1 MLQKALCESENNLK
15 SKISECT
22 QWKNLC
28 EARSPDEALSE
39 QVKANFSAE
48 IEKKRLLDLVE
59 KQRIDFEAQLNKRQQ
74 SNDELSAKIASLES
88 NLEEKSSESQ
98 NLAADLEAL
107 SAAYTNLE
115 DQFRKENKEEV
126 LAMTQTLNEHE
137 AKGREQ
143 LSKILEL
150 EDQLVSKNEIEKEKN
165 DLVTKLASITE
176 RAAASDDRI
185 IELERKLLNSQGS
198 EITVS
203 VEEKSDDISEIEVQQ
218 KELVQKLSGSE
229 QRCIELEKRVN
240 ELETELANKS
250 QEIDDVLHNQVVL
263 LEKAP
268 IENTEVSGIRTSHEF
283 ETLEENL
290 LTSEKHCNQLSNR
303 IASLEAQNQ
312 DLTAQIVEFASA
324 NDKTADNTLE
334 LERLKNACHAA
345 DEWMAMAVE
354 RMHAMSTQ
362 NAYLHEINQNLTKA
376 TDQISDVDDSRE
388 GLLTILKAEKKA
400 ILEEKKA
407 EIESLSEKINELRE
421 VIATKE
427 SEFNKRLDH
436 ALTLKDE
443 EHLIVINEWHDKVKS
458 LDEESKKVRVELGKA
473 QNEKM
478 QVRKDLAE
486 VESSRTN
493 LMNQIEELMSDKPN
507 SEDSIVPMKDF
518 ASLKA
523 KANGM
528 EIIIE
533 TLTNEKNS
541 LGEKVT
547 DIQAAYDSVS
557 LELTRAKL
565 SYDEIELDK
574 ATADSKITSLKSE
587 LASLTRTNE
596 SLLSEKK
603 QVELKVMDLQSSYDS
618 LSSELENLTFS
629 NDQIKVEFDL
639 QKSESLSLESQIL
652 SLKETNE
659 VLLAE
664 RNEVEVELKRLR
676 SLRVDESLVDDL
688 VATNHQA
695 DDSFDGL
702 KRQLKNAEDN
712 IFGAASLL
720 ESFQQ
725 EFSAKEKASDENR
738 NQLLKKL
745 SSAENER
752 DNLASELRSTKDILD
767 DTTRSSSETI
777 NKLKNQTSDMEQT
790 IGNLQKQVEQIN
802 LDYKRKFEESQ
813 NIHQEEISE
822 LETQLQE
829 FQEWTTLAQRNIA
842 ELEEEKEVLEKN
854 ISNLNVE
861 IKTTNEQKSEAEDS
875 LAMCKESL
883 KNQELQKNELAQKF
897 ELIRVEKDDLLA
909 KISDLENSNDL
920 LSAQRNSLDE
930 ELESTKSKISD
941 MRGEFDAKIVE
952 KDISLKE
959 AQENMLSVS
968 EKLAL
973 LEGMFCA
980 RCESFLFEFL
990 FNFLFSIKPGP
1001 TEARG

>member
-1 MLQKALCESENNLK
+1 MLQKALGESENNLK
-15 SKISECT
+15 SKISECI

-39 QVKANFSAE
+39 QVEANFSAE
-48 IEKKRLLDLVE
+48 TEKKRLLDLVE
-59 KQRIDFEAQLNKRQQ
+59 KQRIDFEAQLNERQL

-115 DQFRKENKEEV
+115 DQFRKENKEGI

-143 LSKILEL
+143 LGKIMEL
-150 EDQLVSKNEIEKEKN
+150 ENQLDSKNEIEKEKN
-165 DLVTKLASITE
+165 DLVTKLANITE

-185 IELERKLLNSQGS
+185 IELERKLLNSEAS
-198 EITVS
+198 EVTIS
-203 VEEKSDDISEIEVQQ
+203 AGEKSDDILETEGQ

-229 QRCIELEKRVN
+229 KRCIELEKRVN
-240 ELETELANKS
+240 ELETEVKNKS
-250 QEIDDVLHNQVVL
+250 QDVLNDRVVL
-263 LEKAP
+263 RERAP
-268 IENTEVSGIRTSHEF
+268 VENTEVSDIRTSHEF

-290 LTSEKHCNQLSNR
+290 LASEEKCNKLSSR

-312 DLTAQIVEFASA
+312 DLTAQIVEVVSA
-324 NDKTADNTLE
+324 NDKRADTTLE
-334 LERLKNACHAA
+334 LERLRNACHAA

-376 TDQISDVDDSRE
+376 TEQISDVDDSRE

-407 EIESLSEKINELRE
+407 EIESMSEKIDELSE
-421 VIATKE
+421 EIATKE
-427 SEFNKRLDH
+427 SEFNKRLEH

-443 EHLIVINEWHDKVKS
+443 EHLNAINEWHKKVKS
-458 LDEESKKVRVELGKA
+458 LDEESRKVREELEKA
-473 QNEKM
+473 QNEKR

-507 SEDSIVPMKDF
+507 SVDSLVPMKDF
-518 ASLKA
+518 LSLKA
-523 KANGM
+523 KANTM
-528 EIIIE
+528 EIFIE
-533 TLTNEKNS
+533 TLTNEKDS

-565 SYDEIELDK
+565 SYDEIKLDK
-574 ATADSKITSLKSE
+574 ATTDSKITSLESE

-596 SLLSEKK
+596 LLLSKK
-603 QVELKVMDLQSSYDS
+603 NQVEVKVMDLQSSYDS
-618 LSSELENLTFS
+618 LSSELQNVTFS
-629 NDQIKVEFDL
+629 YEQIKVEFDL
-639 QKSESLSLESQIL
+639 QKTESLSLESQLL

-664 RNEVEVELKRLR
+664 RKEVEVELKRLR
-676 SLRVDESLVDDL
+676 SLRVDDSLVDDL
-688 VATNHQA
+688 IATNHQA

-702 KRQLKNAEDN
+702 KRQLKDAEDN

-725 EFSAKEKASDENR
+725 EFSAKEKVSDENR
-738 NQLLKKL
+738 NSLLKKL

-790 IGNLQKQVEQIN
+790 IGNLQKQVEQMN
-802 LDYKRKFEESQ
+802 LDHKRRFEESQ
-813 NIHQEEISE
+813 NIHQDEISE

-829 FQEWTTLAQRNIA
+829 FQEWTKLAQRNIA

-861 IKTTNEQKSEAEDS
+861 LKTTNEQKSEAEDS
-875 LAMCKESL
+875 LATCKESL
-883 KNQELQKNELAQKF
+883 KNQELQIHELAQKF
-897 ELIRVEKDDLLA
+897 ELIRVEKDDFLA
-909 KISDLENSNDL
+909 KISDLENSNVL
-920 LSAQRNSLDE
+920 LSGQRNSLDE
-930 ELESTKSKISD
+930 ELESTKSKIFE
-941 MRGEFDAKIVE
+941 MRGEFDTKIVE
-952 KDISLKE
+952 KDILLKE
-959 AQENMLSVS
+959 AQENVLSVS
-968 EKLAL
+968 DKLAL
-973 LEGMFCA
+973 LEGTFCA
-980 RCESFLFEFL
+980 RCESFLFEYF
-990 FNFLFSIKPGP
+990 FNFLFSIKSGP